1 MENNQENQP
10 QGEMIESQLSTNMQ
24 ATNVEEIYIGDSVK
38 QSYLDYAMS
47 VIVSRALPDVRDG
60 LKPVHRRIL
69 YAMNM
74 NGMKKASNY
83 KKSARL
89 VGDIIGK
96 YHPHGDK
103 AVYDSAVRMVQPFK
117 MLHPLIDGQGNFGSI
132 DGDGAA
138 AMRYTEVRMEKI
150 TEYFFGKVG
159 NSELKEIVD
168 FIPNYDGQEQ
178 EPVLLPVS
186 FPHILVNGADGIAVG
201 LACSVPPHNLNEV
214 IDATIA
220 YIDNPDLT
228 TDDILN
234 HIKGPDLPT
243 GAIIHGLE
251 GFRKAVETGSGSM
264 KIRCKHHFEDRKNG
278 AKSIVIDEIP
288 YQIVKTSLVEKIG
301 HLVEDKKIEG
311 IVAIRDE
318 SNKDGIRVVMDLR
331 KDADHEIIF
340 NQLLTMSDLETSISY
355 NMMLLHNGA
364 PYQMGFKEVFEHFL
378 NFRIQVLTRKYQY
391 ELREINSKLH
401 ILNALKTVFS
411 SQESID
417 RLISSIRSAK
427 SSDDAKKTVQ
437 ELFELDEV
445 QAKSIIEKRLYT
457 LTGLEINQIIADHE
471 NLTREKSEIEN
482 ILASREEITKIIKKE
497 LLEVKAK
504 EGKARQSVIERSLS
518 VLDKESIIS
527 REKVVVTYTN
537 NGYIKYILQKDIA
550 AQNRNTRGKSWMKT
564 EDDDFVVGILDGST
578 HDYLL
583 GITESGRMMAEKI
596 YNLPKSENN
605 SKGRFI
611 KNIFETE
618 EKFVK
623 FISVPNVNS
632 NEYLVT
638 ISHQGY
644 IKRTKLSA
652 YQNMTRKGG
661 IIGVKLNEDDKIISA
676 DIFSTDDD
684 VLITASNGRVI
695 RMKMSDDNIREVGR
709 NSIGIKSIK
718 LTKDEHVVG
727 MMKVKD
733 GKNTITQAEKENEL
747 FIVLIGEQGGAKKML
762 ISELKLQNRNG
773 KGITCY
779 KGEDKTGKLMKTLL
793 VNDQQDVILI
803 TKNGVSNRV
812 NIADISYTNRVS
824 KGIRGVMNI
833 DKNDYVMDAASVD
846 VFQEQEAQE

>member
-1 MENNQENQP
+1 MENHELNTQESCK
-10 QGEMIESQLSTNMQ
+10 ELSENMKMSR
-24 ATNVEEIYIGDSVK
+24 VDEVYIGDSVK

-69 YAMNM
+69 YAMTM
-74 NGMKKASNY
+74 NGMKKNTVY

-132 DGDGAA
+132 DGDSPA
-138 AMRYTEVRMEKI
+138 AMRYTEVRMERI
-150 TEYFFGKVG
+150 TEHFFGKVSNG
-159 NSELKEIVD
+159 ELKEVVD

-186 FPHILVNGADGIAVG
+186 FPNILINGADGIAVG

-214 IDATIA
+214 IDATMA
-220 YIDNPDLT
+220 YIDNPHIT
-228 TDDILN
+228 IDDVLSY
-234 HIKGPDLPT
+234 IKGPDLPT
-243 GAIIHGLE
+243 GAIIHGTE
-251 GFRKAVETGSGSM
+251 GFKKAVETGMGSM
-264 KIRCKHHFEDRKNG
+264 KVRCKHHFEDRKNG

-288 YQIVKTSLVEKIG
+288 YQVVKTSLVEKIG

-318 SNKDGIRVVMDLR
+318 SNKDGIRIVMDLR
-331 KDADHEIIF
+331 RDADHEIIF
-340 NQLLTMSDLETSISY
+340 NQLLTMSDLETSINY

-364 PYQMGFKEVFEHFL
+364 PAQMGFLQVFEHFL
-378 NFRIQVLTRKYQY
+378 NFRIQVLTRKYKY
-391 ELREINSKLH
+391 ELKELNHKLH
-401 ILNALKTVFS
+401 ILNGLKTVFANK
-411 SQESID
+411 ESVD
-417 RLISSIRSAK
+417 SLVSTIRSAK
-427 SSDDAKKTVQ
+427 SSDDAKQSVR
-437 ELFELDEV
+437 ELFSLDEM

-457 LTGLEINQIIADHE
+457 LTGFEINQIIQEHE
-471 NLTREKSEIEN
+471 NLTKEKNHIEN
-482 ILASREEITKIIKKE
+482 ILASRTEITNIIKKE
-497 LLEVKAK
+497 LLEVKQK
-504 EGKARQSVIERSLS
+504 EGKARQSVIEKSLS

-527 REKVVVTYTN
+527 KERVVVTYTN
-537 NGYIKYILQKDIA
+537 NGYIKYILQKDIT

-564 EDDDFVVGILDGST
+564 DDDDFVVGILDGST

-583 GITESGRMMAEKI
+583 GITESGKMMAEKI

-623 FISVPNVNS
+623 FISVPTLNS
-632 NEYLVT
+632 DEFLVT
-638 ISHQGY
+638 ISQQGY

-652 YQNMTRKGG
+652 YQNITRKGG
-661 IIGVKLNEDDKIISA
+661 IIGVKLNEGDKIISSE
-676 DIFSTDDD
+676 IFSENDD

-695 RMKMSDDNIREVGR
+695 RMKMSSENIREVGR
-709 NSIGIKSIK
+709 NSIGIKAIK
-718 LTKDEHVVG
+718 LQGSEYAVS
-727 MMKVKD
+727 MLKVKNGENSMTVD
-733 GKNTITQAEKENEL
+733 NNTSQM
-747 FIVLIGEQGGAKKML
+747 FIVLIGQRGGAKKML
-762 ISELKLQNRNG
+762 ISELKQQNRNG

-779 KGEDKTGKLMKTLL
+779 KGEDKTGKLTKTLL
-793 VNDQQDVILI
+793 VHDQQDVILI

-833 DKNDYVMDAASVD
+833 DKGDYVMDAASVD
-846 VFQEQEAQE
+846 VYQEVSIEE